1 MKKNS
6 LLIIAITMS
15 FLLLPVIGQA
25 RAILGY
31 LDYRNR
37 QRKGKDHGK

>member
-1 MKKNS
+1 MKKNNL
-6 LLIIAITMS
+6 LLITIAS

-31 LDYRNR
+31 LVYRNKK
-37 QRKGKDHGK
+37 RKEKDRRE